1 MKNPEFEYLL
11 CFSGDFT
18 VLQVLLSSEKV
29 FSSGSPGRGDVFI
42 CSVSISVCLME
53 QEFEDRQLRE
63 EIAKVKDLHERKFNY
78 LTDNFYVMRSALRY
92 FSVRQGLSFDASRVA
107 DNFPVVVSVAGSC
120 LNVLSEL
127 GVLEPRTD
135 STSPDLYLP
144 RSVDM
149 ERLDD
154 IRRILLEEYEIEE
167 F

>member
-1 MKNPEFEYLL
+1 
-11 CFSGDFT
+11 
-18 VLQVLLSSEKV
+18 
-29 FSSGSPGRGDVFI
+29 
-42 CSVSISVCLME
+42 ME
-53 QEFEDRQLRE
+53 QELEHRQLRE
-63 EIAKVKDLHERKFNY
+63 EVAKVKDLHERKFNY

-92 FSVRQGLSFDASRVA
+92 FAVRQGLSFDASKVA

-154 IRRILLEEYEIEE
+154 IWRILLEEKEIEE